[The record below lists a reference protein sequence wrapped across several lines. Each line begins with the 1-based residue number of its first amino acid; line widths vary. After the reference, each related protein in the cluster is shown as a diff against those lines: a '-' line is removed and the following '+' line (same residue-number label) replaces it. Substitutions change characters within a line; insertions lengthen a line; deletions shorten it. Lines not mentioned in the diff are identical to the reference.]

1 MGAYYEH
8 TRTESVKLPYSFR
21 CEQCMSDSGILNAT
35 ITGSA
40 VKDTIIKELS
50 QKDEEKLRR
59 RAHEDLVRTLKK
71 LQENTAQ
78 KQVFPTIFS
87 DECPHCHKPQSWGVS
102 GTKEGWYVGPLFFLI
117 CGIIVAAVS
126 LMGKEP
132 WEINYENIPLAVGI
146 AAVGAAAGVI
156 SLIWNIY
163 KINKKK
169 KIANT
174 AAQKNLPVIQWE
186 SVQHL
191 LNES

>member
-1 MGAYYEH
+1 
-8 TRTESVKLPYSFR
+8 
-21 CEQCMSDSGILNAT
+21 MSDSGILNVT

-59 RAHEDLVRTLKK
+59 KAHEDLIRTLKK

-102 GTKEGWYVGPLFFLI
+102 GTKEGWYVGPLFFII

-126 LMGKEP
+126 LMGKET
-132 WEINYENIPLAVGI
+132 WEINYENIPLALGI
-146 AAVGAAAGVI
+146 VAVGVVAGVI

-163 KINKKK
+163 KIKKKK
-169 KIANT
+169 KITNA

-186 SVQHL
+186 CVQNL